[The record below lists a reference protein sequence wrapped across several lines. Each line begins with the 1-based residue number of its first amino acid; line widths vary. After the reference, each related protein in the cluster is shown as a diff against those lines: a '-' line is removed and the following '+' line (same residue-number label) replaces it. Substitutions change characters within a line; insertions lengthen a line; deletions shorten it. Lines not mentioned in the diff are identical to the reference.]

1 MSSFTHLYP
10 SFKTHPKCHLLQ
22 EIPPPQSTPKQTW
35 SLLQLVLGIDHIPS
49 CFHFLETI
57 SGCQRQCAPA
67 HMSQFCA
74 SLPNS
79 RLSEIM
85 LVVWTQPWWEY
96 LCQDNRQAQ
105 QIRAPTPSES
115 WLTCTFLSVDC
126 ELHEGRERFSASPF
140 IFWWTPPDTCCTH
153 KELPFGWEVWLM
165 GGQDLLNGTWGGWGS
180 GVSRGREH

>member
-57 SGCQRQCAPA
+57 SGCQRPCAPA

-74 SLPNS
+74 SLPNF

-96 LCQDNRQAQ
+96 LCQENQQAQ
-105 QIRAPTPSES
+105 QIRAPTPSVSCMRERRDPLQVHLSSGEHLLTHVALTRNFHLVEWIES
-115 WLTCTFLSVDC
+115 WEARIYWMGRGVGGVVGSV
-126 ELHEGRERFSASPF
+126 EGESIRVVLN
-140 IFWWTPPDTCCTH
+140 IF
-153 KELPFGWEVWLM
+153 
-165 GGQDLLNGTWGGWGS
+165 
-180 GVSRGREH
+180 